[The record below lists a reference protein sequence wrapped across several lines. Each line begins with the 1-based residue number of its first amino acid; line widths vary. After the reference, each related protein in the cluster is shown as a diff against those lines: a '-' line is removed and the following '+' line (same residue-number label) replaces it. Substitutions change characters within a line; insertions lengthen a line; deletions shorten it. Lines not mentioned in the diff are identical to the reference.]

1 MGGAFCVSSY
11 PGDLRKHV
19 CARRC
24 RAFWMGWG
32 RYVDVRLARL
42 DELDAVMG
50 IYDSARRFM
59 REHGNVSQWPV
70 GVPAREEIAGDIAAG
85 DCYVLMQ
92 DGELVGVFCFLL
104 GDDPTYAVIED
115 GSWRSDTPYG
125 TIHRVASAGIAHGV
139 TKACFD
145 FCAGRMS
152 HLRIDT
158 HEDNL
163 PMQRAIERYGF
174 ERRGI
179 IHIAD
184 GSPRIAY
191 DYLAE

>member
-1 MGGAFCVSSY
+1 MFVRGVA
-11 PGDLRKHV
+11 
-19 CARRC
+19 AR
-24 RAFWMGWG
+24 FGWG
-32 RYVDVRLARL
+32 CGCMDVRKARMS
-42 DELDAVMG
+42 ELDAVMG
-50 IYDSARRFM
+50 IYDGARAFM
-59 REHGNVSQWPV
+59 REHGNASQWPV
-70 GVPAREEIAGDIAAG
+70 GVPSREEIAGDIAAG
-85 DCYVLMQ
+85 DCYVLVQ
-92 DGELVGVFCFLL
+92 GGELAGVFCFLL
-104 GDDPTYAVIED
+104 GEDPTYAVIED
-115 GSWRSDTPYG
+115 GSWRSDAPYG
-125 TIHRVASAGIAHGV
+125 AIHRVASAGIARGV

-145 FCAGRMS
+145 FCASRMS

-163 PMQRAIERYGF
+163 PMQQAIERYGF